1 MFDKVIS
8 ITASQ
13 TQNIRDIHGKMAD
26 MLNLKLNEESEEG
39 RAQRLWLSLT
49 ENKRILVI
57 VDDLW
62 NILVTTRNQQ
72 VCTSM
77 DCQKNIHLEL
87 LSKDESWTLFQKHA
101 KITDKFSK
109 SMDGLPREL
118 CDKCKGLALA
128 IVTMASCLKGKHK
141 SEWDV
146 ALHKMR
152 NSSAFDDHDEGVRN
166 ALSCLELSYKYLQNK
181 EAELLFLLCSIFPED
196 CNISTDDLILYA
208 IGLGWRKISTE
219 VIKEFGSRRHKQ
231 AFRIM
236 FADAG

>member
-1 MFDKVIS
+1 MIGVYGMGGCGEKAQESNMFDKVIS

-13 TQNIRDIHGKMAD
+13 TQNIRDIQGKMAD
-26 MLNLKLNEESEEG
+26 MLNLKLNEESKEG

-62 NILVTTRNQQ
+62 NNILVTTSNQQ

-109 SMDGLPREL
+109 SMDGVPREL

-128 IVTMASCLKGKHK
+128 IVTMASCLK
-141 SEWDV
+141 
-146 ALHKMR
+146 
-152 NSSAFDDHDEGVRN
+152 
-166 ALSCLELSYKYLQNK
+166 
-181 EAELLFLLCSIFPED
+181 
-196 CNISTDDLILYA
+196 
-208 IGLGWRKISTE
+208 
-219 VIKEFGSRRHKQ
+219 
-231 AFRIM
+231 
-236 FADAG
+236 